1 MGQQAARTKPTPQQA
16 APSARPIF
24 PPTMPPTERQRA
36 IWHGLNDYVS
46 ERGAMITSIPYAR
59 PIRLEVPLE
68 SPLPDKLR
76 AMGWE
81 TVFKESLTR
90 IGPPETTTVG
100 GKRPR
105 PATGYAFRMVNVFEL
120 RMPRR

>member
-1 MGQQAARTKPTPQQA
+1 
-16 APSARPIF
+16 
-24 PPTMPPTERQRA
+24 MPPTERQRA
-36 IWHGLNDYVS
+36 IWHGLNVYVS
-46 ERGAMITSIPYAR
+46 ERGAMVTSIPYAQ

-90 IGPPETTTVG
+90 IGPPETETVG
-100 GKRPR
+100 EKRPR
-105 PATGYAFRMVNVFEL
+105 PATGYSFRMVNVFEL

>member
-1 MGQQAARTKPTPQQA
+1 
-16 APSARPIF
+16 
-24 PPTMPPTERQRA
+24 
-36 IWHGLNDYVS
+36 
-46 ERGAMITSIPYAR
+46 MITSIPYAR

-90 IGPPETTTVG
+90 IGPPETKTVG

-105 PATGYAFRMVNVFEL
+105 PTTDYAFRMVNVFEL

>member
-1 MGQQAARTKPTPQQA
+1 M
-16 APSARPIF
+16 PS
-24 PPTMPPTERQRA
+24 TERQRA
-36 IWHGLNDYVS
+36 IWHGLNVYVS
-46 ERGAMITSIPYAR
+46 ERGAMVTSIRYAQ

-90 IGPPETTTVG
+90 IGAPETKTVG
-100 GKRPR
+100 EKRPR
-105 PATGYAFRMVNVFEL
+105 PATGYSFRMVNIFEL

>member
-1 MGQQAARTKPTPQQA
+1 
-16 APSARPIF
+16 
-24 PPTMPPTERQRA
+24 
-36 IWHGLNDYVS
+36 
-46 ERGAMITSIPYAR
+46 MITSIPYAR

-81 TVFKESLTR
+81 TVFKENLTR
-90 IGPPETTTVG
+90 IGPPETKTVG

-105 PATGYAFRMVNVFEL
+105 PATDYAFRMVNVFEL